1 MPSILSRPEPLS
13 MEKSKTL
20 LGDDAILPHPLMFSL
35 IRILGLIFVDP
46 FRLNMLSGLNFQPVK
61 HDVARLAPYSEVMAH
76 WPRDNQSRLRFRRL
90 EFVDEQATGAVCA
103 INGNFAGGKSQEIV
117 VARGKT
123 DDLIRP
129 DDSGKI
135 QTLHSVDVFGHQI
148 PRPLPPHRV
157 PQGLHRRGLR
167 LGPHRHP

>member
-90 EFVDEQATGAVCA
+90 EFVDEVFGTESIEFDVEG
-103 INGNFAGGKSQEIV
+103 
-117 VARGKT
+117 
-123 DDLIRP
+123 IRP
-129 DDSGKI
+129 YAGLADDRIVRWMGEAVGGETFTVVSPNCTHVGKYNI
-135 QTLHSVDVFGHQI
+135 NHIRSVPDPFASCDNAVKVREG
-148 PRPLPPHRV
+148 V
-157 PQGLHRRGLR
+157 C
-167 LGPHRHP
+167 